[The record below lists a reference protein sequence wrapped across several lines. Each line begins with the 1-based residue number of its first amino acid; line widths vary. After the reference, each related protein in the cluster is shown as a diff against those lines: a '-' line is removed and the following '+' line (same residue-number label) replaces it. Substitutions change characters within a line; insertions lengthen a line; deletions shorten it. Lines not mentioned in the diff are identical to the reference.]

1 MMKIAI
7 LDGNTIG
14 DIAECTSLFPNTSF
28 PKSGPDADWLTSN
41 SAAEVVIFLDFN
53 AATQKNESVA
63 PYLSDGKVYT
73 RKVTDMTNAEKAAVV
88 TAANAQ
94 TAASN
99 RAKRDSLLTQSDW
112 MVIKSQETDTTLN
125 SDWAAYRQALRN
137 ITAHENWPNL
147 ESASMTGDSAGD
159 WPVAPS

>member
-7 LDGNTIG
+7 LDGDTIG
-14 DIAECTSLFPNTSF
+14 DIADCTSLFPNTSF

-41 SAAEVVIFLDFN
+41 SAAEVVTFLDFN
-53 AATQKNESVA
+53 SATQKNESVA
-63 PYLSDGKVYT
+63 PYLSGGKVYT
-73 RKVTDMTNAEKAAVV
+73 RRVTDMTNAEKAAVV

>member
-7 LDGNTIG
+7 LDGDTIG
-14 DIAECTSLFPNTSF
+14 NIADCKSLFPNTSF

-41 SAAEVVIFLDFN
+41 SAAEVVTFLDFN
-53 AATQKNESVA
+53 SATQKNESVA

-73 RKVTDMTNAEKAAVV
+73 RRVTDMTDAEKAAVV

-99 RAKRDSLLTQSDW
+99 RATRDALLAQSDW
-112 MVIKSQETDTTLN
+112 MVIKAQETSTTLD
-125 SDWAAYRQALRN
+125 SDWATYRQALRN
-137 ITAHENWPNL
+137 ITAHSSWPNL

-159 WPVAPS
+159 WPVKPD

>member
-7 LDGNTIG
+7 LDGDTIG
-14 DIAECTSLFPNTSF
+14 DIADCKSLFPNTSF
-28 PKSGPDADWLTSN
+28 PKSGPDSEWLTLN
-41 SAAEVVIFLDFN
+41 SAAEVVTFLDFN

-94 TAASN
+94 VAASN
-99 RAKRDSLLTQSDW
+99 RATRDALLAQSDW
-112 MVIKSQETDTTLN
+112 MVIKSQETSTTLN
-125 SDWAAYRQALRN
+125 SDWATYRQALRN
-137 ITAHENWPNL
+137 ITAHENWPLL

>member
-1 MMKIAI
+1 
-7 LDGNTIG
+7 
-14 DIAECTSLFPNTSF
+14 
-28 PKSGPDADWLTSN
+28 
-41 SAAEVVIFLDFN
+41 
-53 AATQKNESVA
+53 
-63 PYLSDGKVYT
+63 
-73 RKVTDMTNAEKAAVV
+73 VV

-99 RAKRDSLLTQSDW
+99 RAKRDSLLAQSDW
-112 MVIKSQETDTTLN
+112 MVIKSQETNTTLD

-159 WPVAPS
+159 WPVKPD

>member
-1 MMKIAI
+1 MKIAI
-7 LDGNTIG
+7 LDGDTIG
-14 DIAECTSLFPNTSF
+14 DIADCTSLFPNTSF

-41 SAAEVVIFLDFN
+41 SAAEVVTFLDFN
-53 AATQKNESVA
+53 SATQKNESVA
-63 PYLSDGKVYT
+63 PYLSGGKVYT
-73 RKVTDMTNAEKAAVV
+73 RRVTDMTNAEKAAVV

>member
-1 MMKIAI
+1 MKIAI
-7 LDGNTIG
+7 LDGDTIG
-14 DIAECTSLFPNTSF
+14 NIADCKSLFPNTSF

-41 SAAEVVIFLDFN
+41 SAAEVVTFLDFN
-53 AATQKNESVA
+53 SATQKNESVA

-73 RKVTDMTNAEKAAVV
+73 RRVTDMTDAEKAAVV

-99 RAKRDSLLTQSDW
+99 RATRDALLAQSDW
-112 MVIKSQETDTTLN
+112 MVIKAQETSTTLD
-125 SDWAAYRQALRN
+125 SDWATYRQALRN
-137 ITAHENWPNL
+137 ITAHSSWPNL

-159 WPVAPS
+159 WPVKPD